1 MTVPLLPRPLA
12 RRRGR
17 RPDEVVMFVRT
28 LAPGVAGG
36 TRAVLARANAYAAAG
51 HRVTLVVTSVVPD
64 GGAWARETGLLDPR
78 VRDRHFWR
86 DGPGEAERSA
96 AAGLPPLEPPRVPD
110 GDGVA
115 RRTRRTEAGERVRT
129 SVDGVLRTQELRDPA
144 SGALLSFVTYAPDGS
159 RESVWT
165 FVDGRV
171 ATIDDH
177 VPGGRERRFVVD
189 GRLVWLTA
197 RLVGAEGTGA
207 AAYVVRDTAD
217 GLDLAGALAAWLDDE
232 LADRE
237 RVVVVADGENAWQR
251 TLRLLCH
258 PGVRGVS
265 VLHNSHLAEPYGP
278 DAPTKE
284 HWRGYFDDLRNVHA
298 MVCLTGRQ
306 RRDLARRY
314 PGLPLRVV
322 HHAAAR
328 PDVSRVPRD
337 PRTVVFVGRLAPQK
351 QLDHLLRAFALVL
364 RQVPDARL
372 ELYGEGPLEG
382 RLRALAADLGLDAA
396 ATFHG
401 RTDAPLRA
409 FAGARVAAMTS
420 LHEGLP
426 LTLTEGMSVGT
437 PFVAYDCC
445 YGPAEVLRDGE
456 NGFLVTPGDVEAFA
470 ARLVAVLLDDA
481 LARRLGRAARR
492 VRREL
497 GPRRYRRAWL
507 DVLDDVLDEAATTP
521 R

>member
-1 MTVPLLPRPLA
+1 MTALRP
-12 RRRGR
+12 RRGP

-28 LAPGVAGG
+28 LAGSVAGG

-51 HRVTLVVTSVVPD
+51 HPTTLVVTSVVPD
-64 GGAWARETGLLDPR
+64 GGEWARRSGLLDPR
-78 VRDRHFWR
+78 VRLRHFWR
-86 DGPGEAERSA
+86 DGPGTAEHRA
-96 AAGLPPLEPPRVPD
+96 AAGLPPLAPPRVAD
-110 GDGVA
+110 GAGVV
-115 RRTRRTEAGERVRT
+115 RRRRVTAAGERWRT
-129 SVDGVLRTQELRDPA
+129 TVDGVLRTQELRDPA
-144 SGALLSFVTYAPDGS
+144 TGEVLSFVTYADDGG
-159 RESVWT
+159 RDTVWT
-165 FVDGRV
+165 YVDGRV
-171 ATIDDH
+171 ATVDRLDRAT
-177 VPGGRERRFVVD
+177 GGRVREFVVD

-197 RLVGAEGTGA
+197 HLTGPEGTGA
-207 AAYVVRDTAD
+207 VTYALGGPGR
-217 GLDLAGALAAWLDDE
+217 GGPLDLAGALAAWLDGE
-232 LADRE
+232 LADRG
-237 RVVVVADGENAWQR
+237 RVVVVADGENVWQR
-251 TLRLLCH
+251 TLRLLTH

-265 VLHNSHLAEPYGP
+265 VLHNSHLAPPYGP

-306 RRDLARRY
+306 HEDLSRRY

-322 HHAAAR
+322 HHAAER
-328 PDVSRVPRD
+328 PDAGGATRD

-351 QLDHLLRAFALVL
+351 QLDHLLRAFVLV
-364 RQVPDARL
+364 RRDVPDARL
-372 ELYGEGPLEG
+372 DLYGDGPLDGE
-382 RLRALAADLGLDAA
+382 LRALAADLGLGTAVA
-396 ATFHG
+396 FRG

-409 FAGARVAAMTS
+409 FAAARVAAMTS

-456 NGFLVTPGDVEAFA
+456 NGFLVAPGDVEGFA
-470 ARLVAVLLDDA
+470 ARLVAVLQDDA
-481 LARRLGRAARR
+481 LARRLGRRARG

-507 DVLDDVLDEAATTP
+507 DVLDDVLAAPTTP

>member
-1 MTVPLLPRPLA
+1 MTRRLPA
-12 RRRGR
+12 RRRG

-28 LAPGVAGG
+28 LATAVAGG
-36 TRAVLARANAYAAAG
+36 TRAVLARASAYAAAG
-51 HRVTLVVTSVVPD
+51 HPTTLVVTSIVPD
-64 GGAWARETGLLDPR
+64 GGAWARESGLLDPR
-78 VRDRHFWR
+78 VRVRHFWR
-86 DGPGEAERSA
+86 DGPGPAEHAA
-96 AAGLPPLEPPRVPD
+96 AAGLAPLEPPRVPD
-110 GDGVA
+110 GDGVVRRR
-115 RRTRRTEAGERVRT
+115 RRTDAGERWRT
-129 SVDGVLRTQELRDPA
+129 TVDGVLRTQELRCPDT
-144 SGALLSFVTYAPDGS
+144 GALRSFVTYAADGR

-165 FVDGRV
+165 WVDGRLAAV
-171 ATIDDH
+171 DRLD
-177 VPGGRERRFVVD
+177 PDGGRVRHFVVD

-197 RLVGAEGTGA
+197 ELTGSEGTAAVAYALRDGA
-207 AAYVVRDTAD
+207 GDAVPDD
-217 GLDLAGALAAWLDDE
+217 FAGALAAWLDEE
-232 LADRE
+232 LAGRE
-237 RVVVVADGENAWQR
+237 RVVVVADGENVWQR
-251 TLRLLCH
+251 TLRLMRH

-265 VLHNSHLAEPYGP
+265 VLHNSHLAPPYGP

-298 MVCLTGRQ
+298 MICLTGRQ
-306 RRDLARRY
+306 QRDLTRRY

-322 HHAAAR
+322 HHAAGR
-328 PDVSRVPRD
+328 PDVGGVPRD
-337 PRTVVFVGRLAPQK
+337 PRAVVFVGRLAPQK

-364 RQVPDARL
+364 REVPGARL
-372 ELYGEGPLEG
+372 DLYGEGPLEG
-382 RLRALAADLGLDAA
+382 ELRALAADLGLGRA

-401 RTDAPLRA
+401 LTDAPLRA

-445 YGPAEVLRDGE
+445 YGPAEVVRDGE
-456 NGFLVTPGDVEAFA
+456 NGYLVAPGDVDAFA
-470 ARLVAVLLDDA
+470 ARLVEVLQDGA

-507 DVLDDVLDEAATTP
+507 DVLDDVLAAPTP
-521 R
+521 PR